1 MPHLGLTDL
10 SGSILYFGAILVF
23 LLSVCGRP
31 HLGLFFLV
39 PLLPMQTIRYRLHAY
54 PLGANLV
61 DIILLG
67 VCIGLWR
74 QGESPF
80 PKTPFNKLL
89 IAFGI
94 FTYLSLWR
102 GAFFLHGDL
111 PLWFNDRRL
120 QDWKNDMLMLAIPF
134 LVFAAIKTKRQIKM
148 LLICMSASVLII
160 DRAFYH
166 TVKDRDF
173 SHFSYDLRDA
183 GALGYA
189 GVNGLAA
196 FQVQFVVLLLAL
208 YCFEKSFALKCF
220 YLGTAAFSTYC
231 ILFSF
236 SRGGYA
242 AFLAGCLFLGVL
254 KHKGLLILVVV
265 LLCSWQTLVPGA
277 VRERILMT
285 QDENGEVDSSSGE
298 RLTIWQDAL
307 QVFQADPIF
316 GTGVHTY
323 EYMHRV
329 GEYSDTHNLYVKVLV
344 ETGLLGL
351 SLLLLIF
358 WRIYAAGR
366 RLFRM
371 ATDPLLA
378 SVGLGLAAVMV
389 CVFVGNLF
397 GDRWNYLQVSGYT
410 WAILGLVLRG
420 TNLTIE
426 AADEDQ
432 QSAVESFAATVQET
446 T

>member
-23 LLSVCGRP
+23 FICIFGRP
-31 HLGLFFLV
+31 HIGLFFLV
-39 PLLPMQTIRYRLHAY
+39 PLLPMQTIRYRLHEY
-54 PLGANLV
+54 PFGANLV
-61 DIILLG
+61 DFIFLG

-89 IAFGI
+89 ITFGI

-102 GAFFLHGDL
+102 GALFLNSSL
-111 PLWFNDRRL
+111 PLWFDDSRL
-120 QDWKNDMLMLAIPF
+120 QDWKNDMVMLVIPF
-134 LVFAAIKTKRQIKM
+134 LVFAAIKTERQIKV
-148 LLICMSASVLII
+148 LLVCMSATVLLI
-160 DRAFYH
+160 DRAFYL

-196 FQVQFVVLLLAL
+196 FQVQFVVFLLAL
-208 YCFEKSFALKCF
+208 YTFEKSYLKWF

-231 ILFSF
+231 VLFSF

-242 AFLAGCLFLGVL
+242 AFVVGCLFLGLL
-254 KHKGLLILVVV
+254 KNRRLLILVAV

-277 VRERILMT
+277 VQERILMT
-285 QDENGEVDSSSGE
+285 HDENGEVDSSSGE
-298 RLTIWQDAL
+298 RLTIWEDAM

-316 GTGVHTY
+316 GAGVHTY
-323 EYMHRV
+323 AYMHRV
-329 GEYSDTHNLYVKVLV
+329 GEYADTHNLYVKVLV
-344 ETGLLGL
+344 ETGILGL
-351 SLLLLIF
+351 GLLLLLF
-358 WRIYAAGR
+358 GRMCAAGL
-366 RLFRM
+366 RLFRK
-371 ATDPLLA
+371 ATDPFNA
-378 SVGLGLAAVMV
+378 SLGLGLAAVMV
-389 CVFVGNLF
+389 CVFIGNLF

-410 WAILGLVLRG
+410 WVMLGLVLRG
-420 TNLTIE
+420 AKTTLESPT
-426 AADEDQ
+426 DEQ
-432 QSAVESFAATVQET
+432 AVAEPDLATVQEVAV
-446 T
+446 